1 MLVLTRKSE
10 QKIIIGNNQRITVT
24 VLKIQ
29 GDQVSIGIQADGDIP
44 IYREELLQ
52 EIEEA
57 NATGAVEKSAVDV
70 KSLAQNL
77 HLKTRKRPLSK
88 ITGGK

>member
-10 QKIIIGNNQRITVT
+10 QKIIIGDKKSITVT

-29 GDQVSIGIQADGDIP
+29 GDQVSLGIQADGDIP

-52 EIEEA
+52 EIETA
-57 NATGAVEKSAVDV
+57 NTNGAVDKNTVDV
-70 KSLAQNL
+70 TSLARNL
-77 HLKTRKRPLSK
+77 KLKTRRRKSDRISNPS
-88 ITGGK
+88 

>member
-10 QKIIIGNNQRITVT
+10 QKIIIGNQKKITVT
-24 VLKIQ
+24 VLKVQ

-57 NATGAVEKSAVDV
+57 NTCGAVEKDTVDV
-70 KSLAQNL
+70 KSLARNL
-77 HLKTRKRPLSK
+77 KIKPRRTTLPKVTSK
-88 ITGGK
+88 